1 MSASDPSAL
10 PCLHRLG
17 VVVEAPQHAGL
28 WGPLD
33 YLSAHA
39 LPAGTLVRVPFG
51 RRVVAGVVWWGAGEV
66 APDATIDPTQLKEV
80 IEVLDGLPPLP
91 PAWRQLVRFAASYYQ
106 RSLGEMALMVLPPEL
121 RQLDATQW
129 ERRRKRLD
137 KAVAPPPTK
146 PKRARAKAAGVTEPS
161 ASEDLAALP
170 PQVSVPVPPLSAPLL
185 PTLTDEQQTVL
196 DRLAEGSDQPYL
208 LWGSTGSGKT
218 EVYLRQAQLAL
229 DAGQQVLM
237 MVPEINL
244 TPQLETRVAERFA
257 GRRIVSLHSGLT
269 PAQRLRNWLMAHTG
283 HADLILGTRLSV
295 FTPLPRLGLIV
306 VDEEHDPSYKQQDG
320 ARYSARDLAIYRAK
334 QEQVPIILG
343 SATPSLESWYNALP
357 VAEGGAGR

>member
-51 RRVVAGVVWWGAGEV
+51 RRVVTGVVWWGAGEV

-137 KAVAPPPTK
+137 KAVAPPADQAQTRPCEGG
-146 PKRARAKAAGVTEPS
+146 RRDGAERLRGLGGIASAGERTGATFVCT
-161 ASEDLAALP
+161 LAAD
-170 PQVSVPVPPLSAPLL
+170 A
-185 PTLTDEQQTVL
+185 
-196 DRLAEGSDQPYL
+196 DR
-208 LWGSTGSGKT
+208 
-218 EVYLRQAQLAL
+218 
-229 DAGQQVLM
+229 
-237 MVPEINL
+237 
-244 TPQLETRVAERFA
+244 
-257 GRRIVSLHSGLT
+257 
-269 PAQRLRNWLMAHTG
+269 
-283 HADLILGTRLSV
+283 
-295 FTPLPRLGLIV
+295 
-306 VDEEHDPSYKQQDG
+306 
-320 ARYSARDLAIYRAK
+320 
-334 QEQVPIILG
+334 
-343 SATPSLESWYNALP
+343 
-357 VAEGGAGR
+357 